1 MCLTIVEKLD
11 IGTETLVDI
20 FLSVKCL
27 PFFDSI
33 SGKDFMHFLHFKE
46 RGTLSIFF
54 KVSFEVMTD
63 KFFQ

>member
-46 RGTLSIFF
+46 RATLSIFF
-54 KVSFEVMTD
+54 KVSFKVMTH